1 MLDTINI
8 IKGVHPGIILDRELK
23 KRNLPSSRF
32 AMSIDEYPQTISAII
47 NQRRGMNPKLS
58 LKIESVLGIEEGYF
72 MVLQAF
78 YDIKEAK
85 RDLSKN
91 LKPDLSKIRP
101 GIFWD
106 ARIEN
111 INWIESKKS
120 IIKRVFER
128 GNDSEILE
136 IIRFYGENEVHK
148 ALQSYEGILYP
159 IVEEN
164 MNKYLSN

>member
-1 MLDTINI
+1 MFDTINI

-23 KRNLPSSRF
+23 KRDLPSSRF

-58 LKIESVLGIEEGYF
+58 LKIESMLGIEEGYF
-72 MVLQAF
+72 MILQAY

-85 RDLSKN
+85 RKLSKD
-91 LKPDLSKIRP
+91 KQPDLSKIRA

-106 ARIEN
+106 AKIED

-120 IIKRVFER
+120 IIRRVFER
-128 GNDSEILE
+128 GNESEITE
-136 IIRFYGENEVHK
+136 IIRFYGENEVRK
-148 ALQSYEGILYP
+148 ALESYESWLHP
-159 IVEEN
+159 IIQEN
-164 MNKYLSN
+164 VRKYLSH

>member
-85 RDLSKN
+85 RPFGLN
-91 LKPDLSKIRP
+91 
-101 GIFWD
+101 IF
-106 ARIEN
+106 
-111 INWIESKKS
+111 
-120 IIKRVFER
+120 
-128 GNDSEILE
+128 
-136 IIRFYGENEVHK
+136 
-148 ALQSYEGILYP
+148 
-159 IVEEN
+159 
-164 MNKYLSN
+164 MNG